1 MKSEVRSLPPQAPR
15 LKISGT
21 SLSGGRKPA
30 LEGFNQELEVRKTGS
45 YEVKRVGL
53 LSFSASQ
60 LLKFS
65 FLAFTVCCLLPT
77 VFTGC
82 AKKEDTIKIGVAGP
96 MTGDQAKMGMDLKN
110 GVELAVS
117 EWNERG
123 GVLGKKIELLTE
135 DDQHDPKLAVAV
147 ANKLAN
153 SGAAGVVGHW
163 NSSASIPAS
172 EVYKEG
178 GNIPMITPAST
189 NPQLTERGFENV
201 FRVCGRDDQ
210 QGKLAA
216 EFVIRSLKIKKVA
229 IIHDK
234 TTYGQGLADEFKKAI
249 GSAADVVYYGVIIQG
264 DKDFRAVLTSVKG
277 KKPELIYFGG
287 IYPEAGLLVKQA
299 RELGIK
305 TPFMSGD
312 GTIDKEFIK
321 IAGKENAEG
330 TYLTFSPDPSSIAT
344 AKAFLDKYHA
354 KYGEHGPYSIYA
366 YDAANILLTGISK
379 AGVTDGKR
387 VSDEIHKLTYEGA
400 LGAIQFDQKGDVLKA
415 PYIVWI
421 TKDGE
426 FKEYWKP
433 GEE

>member
-1 MKSEVRSLPPQAPR
+1 M
-15 LKISGT
+15 I
-21 SLSGGRKPA
+21 RKKDSR
-30 LEGFNQELEVRKTGS
+30 FK
-45 YEVKRVGL
+45 
-53 LSFSASQ
+53 
-60 LLKFS
+60 S
-65 FLAFTVCCLLPT
+65 FLATCGLQLMAFILLFTA
-77 VFTGC
+77 FTGC

-96 MTGDQAKMGMDLKN
+96 MTGDQAKMGTDLKN

-117 EWNERG
+117 EWNEKG
-123 GVLGKKIELLTE
+123 GVLGKKIELFIE
-135 DDQHDPKLAVAV
+135 DDQHDPKLAVTV
-147 ANKLAN
+147 ANKLSN
-153 SGAAGVVGHW
+153 SNAAGVIGHW

-172 EVYKEG
+172 EVYRDR

-189 NPQLTERGFENV
+189 NPQLTERGYENV

-210 QGKLAA
+210 QGKIAA
-216 EFVIRSLKIKKVA
+216 EFVANKLKIKKVA

-234 TTYGQGLADEFKKAI
+234 TTYGQGLADEFKKAL
-249 GSAADVVYYGVIIQG
+249 GNAAEVVYYGVVIQG
-264 DKDFRAVLTSVKG
+264 DKDFRAVLTSIKD

-299 RELGIK
+299 KELGIK
-305 TPFMSGD
+305 APFMSGD

-330 TYLTFSPDPSSIAT
+330 TYLTFSPDPLNIPT

-366 YDAANILLTGISK
+366 YDAANILLTGISN
-379 AGVTDGKR
+379 AGAIDGKKI
-387 VSDEIHKLTYEGA
+387 SEAIHNLTYKGS
-400 LGAIQFDQKGDVLKA
+400 LGAIRFDQKGDVLKA
-415 PYIVWI
+415 PYIIWI

-433 GEE
+433 E